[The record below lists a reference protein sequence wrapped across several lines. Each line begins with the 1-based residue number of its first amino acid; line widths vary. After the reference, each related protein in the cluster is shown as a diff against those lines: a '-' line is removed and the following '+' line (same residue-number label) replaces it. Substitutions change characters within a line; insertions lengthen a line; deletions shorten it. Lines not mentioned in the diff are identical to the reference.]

1 MSFFAIDLDIQKC
14 SLSNAKASW
23 RQMVTG
29 NEDQKS
35 MNITMQEQKSITTA
49 KHSLYG
55 VGPGHK
61 RKSFRHSMRFIAEA
75 YVSSLVITSVYFP
88 IIASGA
94 TVCFYLAPQIS
105 FPLLPIYSRWYAP
118 VCGFFSASI
127 ICLLFAALRV
137 RFSTASGAN
146 MYVYED
152 LVNRHDDLSARLK
165 PAMIEKKL
173 AAISNQNTQSD
184 QFALYQMKALNV
196 ANKNYEKLC
205 EILRKDQSGI
215 EWTLGT
221 GYVNAW
227 HLVHRTQEALVG
239 VETIEEVIGEVVHDI
254 RAIQNSTISDRKDL
268 IRKMLQA
275 VKDLRPEAMVYFD
288 ELRADK
294 YYADLFPPHSNI
306 DLADSTPTDELPHQ
320 SNQFEELAREA
331 IRQVKHA
338 LNVYQDSLRRTLVR
352 SRNYTYIAI
361 ALTAFITYF
370 LLCIVILWNTNQVA
384 IGSVTAYYMIGVI
397 TGLFVQFYNE
407 TKNKNDDA
415 PPDDYGL
422 FISRL
427 LATPVLSG
435 LAAIG
440 GVLVT
445 ATLPALSG
453 KSVLNA
459 PELGTIFNGTVTLE
473 YLFAAAL
480 FGYSPNLI
488 IGNLQQRTRKY
499 STDLQNSKGEVSG
512 KDE

>member
-1 MSFFAIDLDIQKC
+1 
-14 SLSNAKASW
+14 
-23 RQMVTG
+23 MVTG

-35 MNITMQEQKSITTA
+35 MSITVQDQKSITTSEQ
-49 KHSLYG
+49 SLSDG
-55 VGPGHK
+55 VLDQK
-61 RKSFRHSMRFIAEA
+61 RKFAWHGLRFIARV
-75 YVSSLVITSVYFP
+75 YGSSLVLTSVYFP
-88 IIASGA
+88 IIASST
-94 TVCFYLAPQIS
+94 TVCFYLAPQIT
-105 FPLLPIYSRWYAP
+105 FPLLPIHSQWYAP
-118 VCGFFSASI
+118 VYGFISACI
-127 ICLLFAALRV
+127 ICLIFAALR
-137 RFSTASGAN
+137 FHFATASGAN
-146 MYVYED
+146 KHIYEE
-152 LVNRHDDLSARLK
+152 LVNRHADLEARLNSTDINEMK
-165 PAMIEKKL
+165 G
-173 AAISNQNTQSD
+173 AAISTPNAKID
-184 QFALYQMKALNV
+184 QITLYKMKALNV
-196 ANKNYEKLC
+196 AYNTYQKLHNKLFQNN
-205 EILRKDQSGI
+205 SSI
-215 EWTLGT
+215 EWILGT

-239 VETIEEVIGEVVHDI
+239 IETTQEVVGEVVHDI
-254 RAIQNSTISDRKDL
+254 RAIQKSAISDSKDL

-275 VKDLRPEAMVYFD
+275 VKSLCPEAMAYFD

-294 YYADLFPPHSNI
+294 YYVDLFPPHSNI
-306 DLADSTPTDELPHQ
+306 DLADSTPTEELQQQ
-320 SNQFEELAREA
+320 SNQLEELAREA

-338 LNVYQDSLRRTLVR
+338 LNVYQDSLRHTLIR

-370 LLCIVILWNTNQVA
+370 LLCFVILWNTNQVA

-422 FISRL
+422 FTSRL

-453 KSVLNA
+453 QHVLNA

-499 STDLQNSKGEVSG
+499 STDLQNSRGEVSG